1 MRPRENSN
9 GILRSNRQYHSV
21 DRIRPG
27 HHSNKLEVSENPQ
40 NDNEVPNIE
49 NGNNKNDILNNA
61 KT

>member
-27 HHSNKLEVSENPQ
+27 HQSNKLEVSENPQ

-49 NGNNKNDILNNA
+49 NGNNKNDILNNV

>member
-27 HHSNKLEVSENPQ
+27 NHSNKLEVSENPQ